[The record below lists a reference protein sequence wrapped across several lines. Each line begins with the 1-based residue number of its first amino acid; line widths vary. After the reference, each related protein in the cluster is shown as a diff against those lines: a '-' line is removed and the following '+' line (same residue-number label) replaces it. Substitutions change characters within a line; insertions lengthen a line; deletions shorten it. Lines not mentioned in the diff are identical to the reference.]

1 MGGEQA
7 RVTFVVGPGERE
19 KQDEVTAEN
28 AQEGEM
34 KLRKSITSTVAR
46 SIVAPRGRQAS
57 PGTEGQ
63 LKKF

>member
-28 AQEGEM
+28 AQEGEIQ
-34 KLRKSITSTVAR
+34 LRKIITNTLVAR
-46 SIVAPRGRQAS
+46 SIVCPRRRTGKSWDR
-57 PGTEGQ
+57 GTT
-63 LKKF
+63 